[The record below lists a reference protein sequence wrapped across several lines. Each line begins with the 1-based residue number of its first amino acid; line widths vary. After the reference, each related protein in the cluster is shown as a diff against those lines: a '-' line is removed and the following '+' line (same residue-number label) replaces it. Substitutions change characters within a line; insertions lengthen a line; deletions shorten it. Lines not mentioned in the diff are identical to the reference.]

1 LRGSFQ
7 QRLCLLE
14 VSEAVDQY
22 GIEVS
27 NVNGIIRRGL
37 HTGVDH
43 PKRFRMFRFM
53 FDGLIETSKASSG
66 LPCIGVLHERRERP
80 LLRVLRGLRK
90 KPVHGWIAAGIPA
103 LIGGLEMSAI
113 RTCGSIEVT
122 KLIMNQGVGSW
133 TER

>member
-1 LRGSFQ
+1 VP
-7 QRLCLLE
+7 LE

-80 LLRVLRGLRK
+80 LLRVCVASARSQSMDGL
-90 KPVHGWIAAGIPA
+90 PLVSP
-103 LIGGLEMSAI
+103 LS
-113 RTCGSIEVT
+113 
-122 KLIMNQGVGSW
+122 
-133 TER
+133 